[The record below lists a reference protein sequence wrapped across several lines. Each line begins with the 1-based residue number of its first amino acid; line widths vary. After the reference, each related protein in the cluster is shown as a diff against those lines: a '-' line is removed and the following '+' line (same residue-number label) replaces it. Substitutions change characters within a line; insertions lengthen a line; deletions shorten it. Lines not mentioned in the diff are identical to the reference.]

1 MAYSHPAPTVRCV
14 LVLFRTLNMSDRE
27 DGPWQITASS
37 ETHRLEQ
44 ERCPAFTNHSQ
55 AIHTYPFWN
64 CVWMDIW
71 PHSEDNRAPVRKS
84 WVYSSLFSLSFISLW
99 FHQHFTVNTTF
110 SICLEVWVISKGA
123 RMHSC
128 VTPFHFCHALELE
141 DRVGFLKLLR
151 VEIPSLKCKPLKWKM
166 FHSQVDLVHLQLC
179 RTLQQS
185 SAGT

>member
-1 MAYSHPAPTVRCV
+1 MTDYSLLWYTQAGTGT
-14 LVLFRTLNMSDRE
+14 LFCLHQPFS
-27 DGPWQITASS
+27 G
-37 ETHRLEQ
+37 
-44 ERCPAFTNHSQ
+44 HSY
-55 AIHTYPFWN
+55 IPLWN

-71 PHSEDNRAPVRKS
+71 PHSEDSGAPVRKS
-84 WVYSSLFSLSFISLW
+84 WVYSSPFSLSFVPLW

-123 RMHSC
+123 RTHSC

-166 FHSQVDLVHLQLC
+166 FHYLKNVSLTGGPCSFATLQDFAAVLC
-179 RTLQQS
+179 RH
-185 SAGT
+185 